1 MLERLKQWKKDLED
15 LEKERIKQ
23 QAIVDQ
29 ALDEIQKL
37 GYAGLEEAKAALEE
51 LKTQKEKIS
60 GEAEALMSELESKY
74 EKFIDPED

>member
-37 GYAGLEEAKAALEE
+37 GYDNLEEAKVALEE
-51 LKTQKEKIS
+51 LKTQKEEIS
-60 GEAEALMSELESKY
+60 REAEVLMGELENKY